1 VGQIVVSTNVTID
14 GVSQDPTG
22 DEGFSFGGWFNSIS
36 EADRNAWAE
45 VEFEEAQSTAAVILG
60 GRSYEWFAKRWVGR
74 PGEWAERLN
83 SVPKYVVRS
92 QPGRTDWG
100 PTTVVS
106 SDVVAEI
113 TRLRKT
119 TDGEIVVYASYQLV
133 RTLMRNG
140 LVDQIRLF
148 IFPRILGSGDRP
160 FGDMTGIRAFR
171 LRDVAKVGDG
181 LVKVTYEADT
191 GT

>member
-106 SDVVAEI
+106 GDVVAEI

>member
-83 SVPKYVVRS
+83 SVPKFVVRS

-106 SDVVAEI
+106 GDVVAEI